1 MNAVSDSESP
11 LYLNDLGIVCALGS
25 GKAEILTAW
34 LSGQRPKAAPVPW
47 LDVDIPAFSL
57 QTEPPPLPQS
67 LKRYNCRNNRILL
80 AALGQIETSVRNM
93 VERYGADRISLV
105 LGTSTSGIAEGEQ
118 AIGVLRTTGQ
128 LPSSYHY
135 KQQELGGAAE
145 FLARYLDIHG
155 PAYTVSTTCSSSA
168 NAMASAR
175 RLLRLGVCD
184 AVLVGGG
191 DALCRTTLKGF
202 AALGALSNTRCNP
215 FSKNRDG
222 TVIGEGAALFL
233 MSREP
238 APIALL
244 GVGASSDAYHIS
256 APRPDGAGA
265 YTAMQA
271 ALLDAGIAPE
281 QVDYINLHGT
291 ATRQNDAME
300 SKVVGQLFGS
310 RTPCGSSK
318 PTTGH
323 CLGAAGAIE
332 AGLCWLL
339 LSSLNKENRLPPHL
353 WDGEADPEMMR
364 LGFVTLENH
373 GLNPLQ
379 YCLSNSF
386 AFGGNN
392 VSLLLGYS

>member
-1 MNAVSDSESP
+1 M
-11 LYLNDLGIVCALGS
+11 YLNDLGLVCALGS
-25 GKAEILTAW
+25 GKAEVLAAW
-34 LSGQRPKAAPVPW
+34 LSGQCPKAAPVPW
-47 LDVDIPAFSL
+47 LNLDIPAL
-57 QTEPPPLPQS
+57 GLKTEPPLLPQS
-67 LKRYNCRNNRILL
+67 LVRYNCRNNRILL
-80 AALGQIETSVRNM
+80 AALGQIESSVRRLIK
-93 VERYGADRISLV
+93 RYGADRIGV
-105 LGTSTSGIAEGEQ
+105 VIGTSTSGIAEGEQ

-145 FLARYLDIHG
+145 FLARYLDIQG
-155 PAYTVSTTCSSSA
+155 PAFTVSTTCSSSA
-168 NAMASAR
+168 NALASAR
-175 RLLRLGVCD
+175 RLLRLDVCD

-191 DALCRTTLKGF
+191 DALCRTTLEGF

-265 YTAMQA
+265 YAAMQA
-271 ALLDAGIAPE
+271 ALHDADLAPE

-300 SKVVGQLFGS
+300 SLAVEQLFGNE
-310 RTPCGSSK
+310 TPCGSSK
-318 PTTGH
+318 PATGH

-332 AGLCWLL
+332 AGLCWLI
-339 LSSLNKENRLPPHL
+339 LSGLNKENRLPPHL
-353 WDGEADPEMMR
+353 WDGEADPELAR
-364 LGFVTLENH
+364 LGFVPLENYK
-373 GLNPLQ
+373 LNPLQ

-392 VSLLLGYS
+392 VSLLIGNS

>member
-1 MNAVSDSESP
+1 
-11 LYLNDLGIVCALGS
+11 LYLNDLGIACALGNS
-25 GKAEILTAW
+25 KTEVLSAW
-34 LSGQRPKAAPVPW
+34 LSGSCQQAAPVPW
-47 LDVDIPAFSL
+47 LNSNIPAFRVDATLPSIPQRL
-57 QTEPPPLPQS
+57 Q
-67 LKRYNCRNNRILL
+67 RYDCRNNRILL
-80 AALGQIETSVRNM
+80 AVLEQIEPSVRRM
-93 VERYGADRISLV
+93 IRQYGPDRIGIV
-105 LGTSTSGIAEGEQ
+105 IGTSTSGISEGER
-118 AIGVLRTTGQ
+118 AISALRVTGQ
-128 LPSSYHY
+128 LPPDYHY

-145 FLARYLDIHG
+145 FLSNYLEIKG
-155 PAYTVSTTCSSSA
+155 PAYTVSTSCSSSA
-168 NAMASAR
+168 NALASAR
-175 RLLRLGVCD
+175 RLLRLGICD

-191 DALCRTTLKGF
+191 DALCSTTLEGF

-256 APRPDGAGA
+256 APRPDGACA

-271 ALLDAGIAPE
+271 ALHDAGLAPN
-281 QVDYINLHGT
+281 QVNYINLHGT
-291 ATRQNDAME
+291 ATKQNDAME
-300 SKVVGQLFGS
+300 SLAVEQLFGCE
-310 RTPCGSSK
+310 TPCGSSK
-318 PTTGH
+318 PATGH

-339 LSSLNKENRLPPHL
+339 LSNLNEENRLPPHL
-353 WDGEADPEMMR
+353 WDGEIDPGIAK
-364 LGFVTLENH
+364 LGFVSLENN
-373 GLNPLQ
+373 GLKPLQ

-392 VSLLLGYS
+392 VSLVLGYT